1 MKNTRIPNRELVIQQ
16 GATALLAATF
26 EFLRRND
33 ISRDAILSYMRQPI
47 HSKHKDSL
55 AFYRL
60 MRAYEA
66 MGIVISTWFSQ
77 PKFLDKTGYPLPL
90 TVTAGARSVANLIR
104 ASRVRIPKYLVIE
117 LMRLSPSIKSN
128 GDGTFSA
135 VRRVFVLPE
144 FEVPRAAL
152 VVERYLDTLQRNASS
167 RRRETTLLLER
178 SCHAPGVNL
187 KSIAPILRDIKERG
201 TAFMDSVDGEIEAC
215 RVPRARRSDV
225 GELGVLVFA
234 WTRPSRKTRVRKDPL
249 RRIVIA

>member
-1 MKNTRIPNRELVIQQ
+1 MKRTRIPNPELMIQQ

-26 EFLRRND
+26 KFLRRND
-33 ISRDAILSYMRQPI
+33 ISHDAIVSSMRQPI
-47 HSKHKDSL
+47 RSKDKDSV

-66 MGIVISTWFSQ
+66 MGIVISTWYSQ
-77 PKFLDKTGYPLPL
+77 PKFLDKSGCPLPL

-104 ASRVRIPKYLVIE
+104 ASRVRIPKYMVIE
-117 LMRLSPSIKSN
+117 LMRQSPSVKWNS
-128 GDGTFSA
+128 DGTFSA

-152 VVERYLDTLQRNASS
+152 VVERYLDTLQRNASG

-187 KSIAPILRDIKERG
+187 KTIAPILRDIKERG

-215 RVPRARRSDV
+215 RVPRARQRAV

-234 WTRPSRKTRVRKDPL
+234 WTSPSRKARVRKDPL
-249 RRIVIA
+249 RRIKIA